1 MRGSTRRRGSKWSY
15 YFDAYDPVTTKR
27 QQVTKSGFQTKKA
40 AEEALR
46 AALGDFDFAA
56 TSGSTVLVS
65 MASAH
70 WLELRRIAVSPAMST
85 LETNAFTHWW
95 LPHLGKCR
103 VDQVTVDHLQRV
115 VSEEMVDLAPATIK
129 SYLAA
134 LSRFYSWAIKSGYV
148 SANPTVDVVRPRD
161 QRRDLSVISAELVR
175 QVIEA
180 FSDHAL
186 FVPVVLAAATGM
198 RRGEVLGLRW
208 SDIDFGAGSIS
219 IMRTLG
225 KHGIQPPKTAG
236 SRRRIAI
243 GPGVVSLLRDELDRQ
258 EKLRAE
264 LGSEWNAE
272 GWVCASEVGTARD
285 PDNVSHRFVKRIRAA
300 GLPKITFHDLR
311 HAHATQLLREGEHP
325 RIVSERLGHSSIAV
339 TLDVYSHVLPDMQQ
353 SAADKAD
360 AWLGVK
366 ARDPITPANH
376 LSGATKPRR

>member
-15 YFDAYDPVTTKR
+15 YFDAYDPITGKR
-27 QQVTKSGFQTKKA
+27 RQVTKSGFQTKKA

-46 AALGDFDFAA
+46 TALGDFDFDAA
-56 TSGSTVLVS
+56 SGSAVLVS

-70 WLELRRIAVSPAMST
+70 WLELRRIAVSPAMAT
-85 LETNAFTHWW
+85 QEANAFAHWW
-95 LPHLGKCR
+95 MPHLGKCR
-103 VDQVTVDHLQRV
+103 VDQVTADHLQRI

-161 QRRDLSVISAELVR
+161 KRRDLSVISADLVPD
-175 QVIEA
+175 VIEA
-180 FSDHAL
+180 FSGHAL

-208 SDIDFGAGSIS
+208 TDLDLESGSIS
-219 IMRTLG
+219 IMRTFG

-264 LGSEWNAE
+264 LGSDWNAE

-285 PDNVSHRFVKRIRAA
+285 PDNVSHRFTKRIRAA

-325 RIVSERLGHSSIAV
+325 RIVSERLGHSSISV
-339 TLDVYSHVLPDMQQ
+339 TLDIYSHVLPDMQQ

-360 AWLGVK
+360 AWLG
-366 ARDPITPANH
+366 ARVGGPTSRADAQ
-376 LSGATKPRR
+376 